1 MDYLIVSQ
9 LLSNSKKTE
18 FFDLDNLSDFKNK
31 LSQKIYKNIPKKKI
45 S

>member
-9 LLSNSKKTE
+9 LLSDSKKTE
-18 FFDLDNLSDFKNK
+18 FFDLNDLSDFQNE

-45 S
+45 Y